1 MEKLQKLVVAQRN
14 IVTYLKCTVD
24 EDNVEFEKIHKVITK
39 IINNWGALE
48 KHIVIYKWHECV
60 M

>member
-39 IINNWGALE
+39 IINN
-48 KHIVIYKWHECV
+48 
-60 M
+60 